1 MRLLIACCL
10 LALPVAAQDLATPDA
25 APSDATL
32 PDAALPGSPVPQ
44 AAVTGGAE
52 IMSFPSPQALRGETT
67 VRPPAPGDKVE
78 PSESVVAGLSSNRVA
93 ITTNFDGSEITI
105 YGAIKR
111 QSPIPS
117 DSRLEVAVTI
127 EGPPRSVTIRRKSR
141 KLGIWVNTES
151 VVVGSAPSFY
161 AVATTGPMSV
171 ILLPEEDARHRIS
184 VPTVMRSFARPV
196 AVADPVEFTGAMMA
210 IRIAEGTYQVD
221 VGGVKLEDDT
231 LFRADFH
238 LPANLVEGAYKTR
251 IFLLRDGRVI
261 DSHSTPIHVQKVG
274 LERWLYRLAFDHPF
288 LYGIMSLVI
297 AAVAG

>member
-1 MRLLIACCL
+1 MRLALALCL
-10 LALPVAAQDLATPDA
+10 LGFPAMAQ
-25 APSDATL
+25 
-32 PDAALPGSPVPQ
+32 DAALPGSPVPEE
-44 AAVTGGAE
+44 AVTGGAE
-52 IMSFPSPQALRGETT
+52 IMSFPSPEAPRGEMTAP
-67 VRPPAPGDKVE
+67 VPEVAAEPP
-78 PSESVVAGLSSNRVA
+78 ESVVAGLSSDKVA
-93 ITTNFDGSEITI
+93 ITANFDGSEITI

-117 DSRLEVAVTI
+117 DSRLEMAVTI

-161 AVATTGPMSV
+161 AVATTGPIDV
-171 ILLPEEDARHRIS
+171 ILSPEEDARNRIS

-210 IRIAEGTYQVD
+210 IRIADGTYRVD

-231 LFRADFH
+231 LFRADFR

-251 IFLLRDGRVI
+251 IFLLRDGRII
-261 DSHSTPIHVQKVG
+261 DSYSTPIDVQKVG

-288 LYGIMSLVI
+288 AYGVMSLLI
-297 AAVAG
+297 AAFAGWGANVAFRALQRK